1 MVFAKGA
8 SINKPPSDSNFEA
21 ILSMPEQTILLQDR
35 NYWQRDAQ
43 EFIERKIYNNRIPER
58 QFAKNLIIFIGDGM
72 GVTTSTA
79 GRIYKGQRTSTGRG
93 EDYSLSFDHF
103 PHVALAKTY
112 NVDKQVPDSAG
123 TATAIFTGIKS
134 RYNMLGL
141 DVRNELGKFKR
152 SVYEDSELTSIM
164 TWAQTMHKDTGI
176 VTTTRVTHATPA
188 ATYAHSLHRDWECDS
203 LVPQGYRDHVKD
215 IARQLVEDYPGRKF
229 NVIFGGGQEQ
239 FGFKLF
245 NKEEKSV
252 CARTDGANLTEE
264 WFTLNGNDSRYFVV
278 DEEGLFSWSH
288 LPYEII
294 RKRVAPKVPSLS
306 TMTEKAIKI
315 LNKNQHG
322 FVLMVEG
329 GLIDIAHHDNMAR
342 AAMEEVSEFDNA
354 INKALDLTDDDTLI
368 LVTSDHSHSFSFNGY
383 AHRGNDIM
391 GFGNE
396 TFPYLT
402 LSYANGPGFNYHFN
416 PKGPTDRNYWQRD
429 AQEFIERK
437 IYNNRIPERQFAKNL
452 IIFIG
457 DGMGVTTSTAARI
470 YKGQRTST
478 GRGEDYSL
486 SFDHFPH
493 VALAKT
499 YNVDKQV
506 PDSAGT
512 ATAIFTGIK
521 SRYNMLGLDVRN
533 ELGKFKRSV
542 YEDSELTSIM
552 TWAQTMHKDTGIV
565 TTTRVTHATP
575 AVIFGGGQEQFGFK
589 LFNKEEKSV
598 CTRTDGANLT
608 EEWFT
613 LNGNDSRYFVV
624 DEEGLNNVPDDARHV
639 LGLFSWSHL
648 PYEIIRKRVAPKVPS
663 LSTMTEKAIKILN
676 KNHHGFVLMVEGGLI
691 DIAHHD
697 NMARAAMEEVSE
709 FDNAINKAL
718 DLTDDDTL
726 ILVTSDHS
734 HSFSFNGYAHRGNDI
749 MGFGNETFPYLTL
762 SYANGPGFNYHFN
775 PKGPTGYPWKN
786 LSTDDTRL
794 KNPLYQQMS
803 SFYLIDDTH
812 GGEDVPIYANGPL
825 SHLFSGV
832 IEQNYIAHLISYALC
847 IGPHAFLNVN
857 CHATLKS
864 LGATSSH
871 IQANLLLIIF
881 IIYLLR
887 KV

>member
-8 SINKPPSDSNFEA
+8 SISKPPSDSNFEA

-43 EFIERKIYNNRIPER
+43 EYIERKIYNNRIPER

-79 GRIYKGQRTSTGRG
+79 ARIYKGQRTSTGRG

-252 CARTDGANLTEE
+252 CA
-264 WFTLNGNDSRYFVV
+264 
-278 DEEGLFSWSH
+278 
-288 LPYEII
+288 
-294 RKRVAPKVPSLS
+294 
-306 TMTEKAIKI
+306 
-315 LNKNQHG
+315 
-322 FVLMVEG
+322 
-329 GLIDIAHHDNMAR
+329 
-342 AAMEEVSEFDNA
+342 
-354 INKALDLTDDDTLI
+354 
-368 LVTSDHSHSFSFNGY
+368 
-383 AHRGNDIM
+383 
-391 GFGNE
+391 
-396 TFPYLT
+396 
-402 LSYANGPGFNYHFN
+402 
-416 PKGPTDRNYWQRD
+416 
-429 AQEFIERK
+429 
-437 IYNNRIPERQFAKNL
+437 
-452 IIFIG
+452 
-457 DGMGVTTSTAARI
+457 
-470 YKGQRTST
+470 
-478 GRGEDYSL
+478 
-486 SFDHFPH
+486 
-493 VALAKT
+493 
-499 YNVDKQV
+499 
-506 PDSAGT
+506 
-512 ATAIFTGIK
+512 
-521 SRYNMLGLDVRN
+521 
-533 ELGKFKRSV
+533 
-542 YEDSELTSIM
+542 
-552 TWAQTMHKDTGIV
+552 
-565 TTTRVTHATP
+565 
-575 AVIFGGGQEQFGFK
+575 
-589 LFNKEEKSV
+589 
-598 CTRTDGANLT
+598 RTDGANLT